1 MAKESSTQ
9 SLSNLKVTT
18 FCCFCPI
25 RRFSFRPFSLLHY
38 PTHVNLLAPSL
49 PPSLPPSGPHQMI
62 NHAHTM
68 PRSATSA
75 PLSAS
80 SSSAHSINPNRVE
93 KNPRPGTPKEKTFRF
108 FVAVVVVV
116 AAVETQLIAAS
127 LTSVRYFWSY
137 LCSSVTRLLEFF
149 VQYRAI

>member
-1 MAKESSTQ
+1 
-9 SLSNLKVTT
+9 
-18 FCCFCPI
+18 
-25 RRFSFRPFSLLHY
+25 
-38 PTHVNLLAPSL
+38 
-49 PPSLPPSGPHQMI
+49 
-62 NHAHTM
+62 M

-108 FVAVVVVV
+108 FVAAVAVVVVAAVAVVVVAAVAVV

>member
-1 MAKESSTQ
+1 
-9 SLSNLKVTT
+9 
-18 FCCFCPI
+18 
-25 RRFSFRPFSLLHY
+25 
-38 PTHVNLLAPSL
+38 
-49 PPSLPPSGPHQMI
+49 MI

-108 FVAVVVVV
+108 FVAAVAVVVV
-116 AAVETQLIAAS
+116 AAVAVVVVAAVAGD
-127 LTSVRYFWSY
+127 SVGAR
-137 LCSSVTRLLEFF
+137 ED
-149 VQYRAI
+149 